1 MEKGWYYEPT
11 VLACP
16 SNDITAA
23 REELFGPVLSMM
35 RFTDEDSVIAAAND
49 SPYAYAS
56 GVFTRDIGRAMRA
69 TRRIRAGIVYV
80 NTYRVI
86 SPMVPFGGNG
96 DTGYGRE
103 AGIETLLDYSRSKT
117 VWINTSDAPMAD
129 PFTMR

>member
-1 MEKGWYYEPT
+1 M
-11 VLACP
+11 V
-16 SNDITAA
+16 N
-23 REELFGPVLSMM
+23 
-35 RFTDEDSVIAAAND
+35 DSV
-49 SPYAYAS
+49 YAYAS
-56 GVFTRDIGRAMRA
+56 GVFTRDLGKAMRT
-69 TRRIRAGIVYV
+69 TRRLRAGIVYV

-103 AGIETLLDYSRSKT
+103 AGIETLLDYTRPKT

>member
-1 MEKGWYYEPT
+1 M
-11 VLACP
+11 VLGCA
-16 SNDITAA
+16 SNAITAA

-35 RFTDEDSVIAAAND
+35 RFTDEDAVMEAAND

-56 GVFTRDIGRAMRA
+56 GVFTRDIGRAMRT
-69 TRRIRAGIVYV
+69 TRRLRAGIVYV

-103 AGIETLLDYSRSKT
+103 SGMESLLDYTRPKT
-117 VWINTSDAPMAD
+117 VWINTSDQPMAD